1 MNPILLK
8 PETDDRSQ
16 VVVRARA
23 IASLDWRGYER
34 LAPTLWPVVVESLE
48 RLRAAHDLVVIEG
61 AGNPAE
67 INLECDLA
75 NMRVAAVA
83 GAPVLLVGDIDRGG
97 VFAALVGT
105 LALLSPDDRAR
116 VAGLV
121 VNRFR
126 GDPSVL
132 APGLELLAARAGVP
146 VLGVVPHLG
155 EAPLPEEDSLGLED
169 RGDVADA
176 LVSVAVA
183 RLPRIANFDDLE
195 PLTAEPRVAV
205 RFVTRPEAV
214 DAADVVVLPGSKT
227 TVADLAWLRERGL
240 AAAIARAAADGRVV
254 IGLCGG
260 YQMLGERLDDP
271 DRVESAAPRVSGLG
285 LLPVVTTFAR
295 EKTTVRAR
303 GRVLAGGPFR
313 AVAGARARPARHA
326 RPRGHAGRPAHAH
339 RLARAQRHRERLRA
353 RRRGAHRR
361 RERLLRLAAGRARQ
375 ATRGRDG
382 QPESRD
388 ARRAQAG
395 PRGRHRRG
403 QPRGDVR
410 PAPAARDSRVHRARP
425 PHLRDVRPHRAGR
438 SADRAAGRG
447 RPARGGHPAAHRC
460 RARRREG
467 AARAARAVCA
477 LARSAARAGPRLPP
491 HGDDRAGGR
500 PLDHRRRARELRALQ
515 HRGGRRA
522 RAGGHRA
529 GRSLHRRLDGGARGP
544 GEVAGVDERARHS
557 RRPPVLGGPVGP
569 APLRLARAGGP
580 RAARADDPSRGVQVT
595 DVRRLARALAALS
608 LVLLAVGVT
617 ALFVGS
623 AGLSPSAVARALAGR
638 AEASSVE
645 VIVTLSL
652 RLPPVAAGV
661 LAGSSLAVAGG
672 GFP

>member
-1 MNPILLK
+1 MRLAPCVMVQGTASGVGKSLLAAALCRIFARGGYRVAPFKSQNMSLNAAVTADGGEIGRAQAVQAAAAGIEPTVDMNPILLK

-16 VVVRARA
+16 VVVRGRA
-23 IASLDWRGYER
+23 IASLDWRGYGR

-240 AAAIARAAADGRVV
+240 AAAIARAATDGRAV

-303 GRVLAGGPFR
+303 GRVLAGGPFD
-313 AVAGARARPARHA
+313 AAAGAPVEAYEIHCGRTTAHGGDAVFALTERAGAPTDALDGTRAGTVVGTYLHGCFASGALRRALLTAAASRRGVGPD
-326 RPRGHAGRPAHAH
+326 PRWGAAVLADRYD
-339 RLARAQRHRERLRA
+339 RLADRVAAALDLEAL
-353 RRRGAHRR
+353 G
-361 RERLLRLAAGRARQ
+361 RLAHCPLG
-375 ATRGRDG
+375 
-382 QPESRD
+382 
-388 ARRAQAG
+388 
-395 PRGRHRRG
+395 
-403 QPRGDVR
+403 
-410 PAPAARDSRVHRARP
+410 
-425 PHLRDVRPHRAGR
+425 
-438 SADRAAGRG
+438 
-447 RPARGGHPAAHRC
+447 
-460 RARRREG
+460 
-467 AARAARAVCA
+467 A
-477 LARSAARAGPRLPP
+477 LA
-491 HGDDRAGGR
+491 
-500 PLDHRRRARELRALQ
+500 E
-515 HRGGRRA
+515 
-522 RAGGHRA
+522 
-529 GRSLHRRLDGGARGP
+529 
-544 GEVAGVDERARHS
+544 
-557 RRPPVLGGPVGP
+557 
-569 APLRLARAGGP
+569 
-580 RAARADDPSRGVQVT
+580 
-595 DVRRLARALAALS
+595 
-608 LVLLAVGVT
+608 
-617 ALFVGS
+617 
-623 AGLSPSAVARALAGR
+623 
-638 AEASSVE
+638 
-645 VIVTLSL
+645 
-652 RLPPVAAGV
+652 
-661 LAGSSLAVAGG
+661 
-672 GFP
+672 